1 MQVSIHDVDTVNIT
15 MSIYND
21 ASHYDKFLRKFAV
34 VEIETRDSERNKNQV
49 KLFIVESKIDYMI
62 EAMSIKP
69 EQISEYDSEHNLIEK
84 AVLA

>member
-1 MQVSIHDVDTVNIT
+1 MQVSIHDVSTVNIT
-15 MSIYND
+15 MSIHND

-34 VEIETRDSERNKNQV
+34 VEIETRDEEQNRNQV

-62 EAMSIKP
+62 EAMNIKP
-69 EQISEYDSEHNLIEK
+69 EQISEYDSEHNLIER